1 LRLPGGEISGGDVP
15 ATPLSARKVLRPR
28 KAGAVVSSCKDRYEE
43 LYGDV
48 EAVLE
53 GETDPVAWMATIS
66 CLIRARFGFL
76 WVGFYRLLGDEL
88 VVGPYQ
94 GSLGCLRISLGKG
107 VCGTCAVRRKTI
119 VVPDVHRF
127 PGHIACDPRS
137 RSEIVVPVFDAGDRL
152 RAVMDIDSERK
163 DAFGGEDA
171 AGLEKIVTMMRR
183 LRWTDRS

>member
-1 LRLPGGEISGGDVP
+1 M
-15 ATPLSARKVLRPR
+15 
-28 KAGAVVSSCKDRYEE
+28 VSSGKDRYEE

-66 CLIRARFGFL
+66 CLIRERFGFL

-94 GSLGCLRISLGKG
+94 GSLGCLRISPGKG
-107 VCGTCAVRRKTI
+107 VCGTCAVRRETI

-137 RSEIVVPVFDAGDRL
+137 RSEIVVPVFDAEDRL
-152 RAVMDIDSERK
+152 RAVLDIDSERK

-183 LRWTDRS
+183 LRWTDRN